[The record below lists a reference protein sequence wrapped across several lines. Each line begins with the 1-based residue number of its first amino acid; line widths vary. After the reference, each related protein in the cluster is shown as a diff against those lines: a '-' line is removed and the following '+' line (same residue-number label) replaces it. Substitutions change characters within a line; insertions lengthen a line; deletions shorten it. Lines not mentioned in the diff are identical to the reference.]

1 MKHRFEV
8 KPLSANRM
16 WNRRGT
22 KTFKSADYKQFQ
34 EDLRTEIMM
43 EDWTWPFADEQV
55 TFRVEAGLSNRG
67 ADIDNVV
74 KPLLDTYQGMFDG
87 FNDNKVYHIE
97 LFKTIVKKGEE
108 FLDVQIRG
116 WDEKNNKPKEKD
128 IATNDSEED
137 DTDD

>member
-1 MKHRFEV
+1 MLKNLKTNSKEYSMKHKFMV

-34 EDLRTEIMM
+34 EDIRDTILAD
-43 EDWTWPFADEQV
+43 DWTWPFEDKQV
-55 TFRVEAGLSNRG
+55 SFNIVAGLSNRG
-67 ADIDNVV
+67 ADIDNVL

-97 LFKTIVKKGEE
+97 LLKTIVKKGDEFLEVEIEE
-108 FLDVQIRG
+108 FKP
-116 WDEKNNKPKEKD
+116 DEEAKD
-128 IATNDSEED
+128 E
-137 DTDD
+137 

>member
-1 MKHRFEV
+1 MKHKFMV

-34 EDLRTEIMM
+34 EDIRDTILAD
-43 EDWTWPFADEQV
+43 DWTWPFEDKQV
-55 TFRVEAGLSNRG
+55 SFNIVAGLSNRG
-67 ADIDNVV
+67 ADIDNVL

-97 LFKTIVKKGEE
+97 LLKTIVKKGDEFLEVEIEE
-108 FLDVQIRG
+108 FKP
-116 WDEKNNKPKEKD
+116 DEEAKD
-128 IATNDSEED
+128 E
-137 DTDD
+137 